1 MDEIFERIQE
11 ITAEQLD
18 IEADSITMDTSFLD
32 DLDADSLDIME
43 LMYALEDEFGVEL
56 EDDEDKIATVADAVS
71 YISERIN

>member
-18 IEADSITMDTSFLD
+18 IDAESITMDTSFLD

-56 EDDEDKIATVADAVS
+56 EDDEDKITTVADAVS
-71 YISERIN
+71 YISERM

>member
-1 MDEIFERIQE
+1 M
-11 ITAEQLD
+11 D